1 MTDQPILVVPLEE
14 ARKDGFDEDLVRKYP
29 RSNRKVQ
36 VEIDSYGLKALNDD
50 ALRGQTQFIS
60 PYGIQFQGQ
69 KQFEEGTLLK
79 IQVTIP
85 NYWARKQR
93 FVNYQRIDT
102 PETFKILAK
111 VVRTEDVGKR
121 GKKKITIA
129 QTVNID
135 EVDEQVLKAYLQDG

>member
-1 MTDQPILVVPLEE
+1 MSDTPNPTQPQEDNKK
-14 ARKDGFDEDLVRKYP
+14 AGFDEDLVRKYP
-29 RSNRKVQ
+29 RSNRKVT
-36 VEIDSYGLKALNDD
+36 VEIDSYGLSKEELEGLNS
-50 ALRGQTQFIS
+50 QTQFIS

-69 KQFEEGTLLK
+69 REFEEGTLLK

-93 FVNYQRIDT
+93 FVNYQRVDT
-102 PETFKILAK
+102 PETFKMLAK

-135 EVDEQVLKAYLQDG
+135 EIDEQVLKAYLQDG